1 MSSVFYNNGKGEL
14 LKANI
19 DLESDTIKLAF
30 MATTYTPDIDAH
42 VYWADI
48 SANIASGTTVQTLGS
63 KTVTVDN
70 TNNRAEFDAAN
81 ITLSTITATTNKFV
95 IYKDTGN
102 VATSQLICCIDITEG
117 TLSPIAGN
125 LTLTFNAEGIF
136 AI

>member
-1 MSSVFYNNGKGEL
+1 MSVFYNNGKGEL

-30 MATTYTPDIDAH
+30 MSTAYTPDIDAH

-48 SANIASGTTVQTLGS
+48 SASLASGTTVQTLAS

-81 ITLSTITATTNKFV
+81 ISLSTITATTDKFV
-95 IYKDTGN
+95 LYKDTGN
-102 VATSQLICCIDITEG
+102 AATSQLICCVDIAEG
-117 TLSPIAGN
+117 TLAPIAGT
-125 LTLTFNAEGIF
+125 LALTFNAEGIF

>member
-1 MSSVFYNNGKGEL
+1 MASVFYNNGKGEL
-14 LKANI
+14 MKANI

-42 VYWADI
+42 VYWSDI
-48 SANIASGTTVQTLGS
+48 SGSLASGTTSQTLGS

-81 ITLSTITATTNKFV
+81 VSLSPITTSTDKFV
-95 IYKDTGN
+95 LYKDTGN
-102 VATSQLICCIDITEG
+102 AATSQLICCVDIAEG
-117 TLSPIAGN
+117 TLSPVDG
-125 LTLTFNAEGIF
+125 TLSVTFNAEGIF